1 MAQGASSQGS
11 PLCATSHSNSRSVL
25 PGRGKGMTE
34 ESTTATEKSPR
45 NPKCVSQ
52 CGINERCARVTEDG
66 ARCWTKSLMQTGL
79 AFA

>member
-1 MAQGASSQGS
+1 
-11 PLCATSHSNSRSVL
+11 
-25 PGRGKGMTE
+25 MTE

-66 ARCWTKSLMQTGL
+66 ARCWTKTLMQTGL